1 MKGEAIRFLRS
12 NTHAPTFT
20 NTIRIFKKHLLRR
33 KYPKDFVNRILD
45 EITHDLRPNYIPSL
59 SPSSSPS
66 LNPCPS
72 SNQGLNPRPPPRLIT
87 IYSPHFVHL
96 NSLLTKHWHLI
107 SDDLFLS
114 TLFPSPPQV
123 CYRRN
128 PTLSSTLVKA
138 ALPGHPPPPGET
150 TPINIKTI
158 KSRTHKYTNPHCKAC
173 PNALG
178 KRILYSTASR
188 TPYTFTEPFTCMDKF
203 LIYCILCAK

>member
-1 MKGEAIRFLRS
+1 MANGEGPRG
-12 NTHAPTFT
+12 TFGGSY
-20 NTIRIFKKHLLRR
+20 HG
-33 KYPKDFVNRILD
+33 P
-45 EITHDLRPNYIPSL
+45 
-59 SPSSSPS
+59 SPS

-72 SNQGLNPRPPPRLIT
+72 LYPRPPLASSPSIPHT
-87 IYSPHFVHL
+87 ISISTHSSPNTGTLF
-96 NSLLTKHWHLI
+96 
-107 SDDLFLS
+107 SDDPFLS

-158 KSRTHKYTNPHCKAC
+158 KSRTHKCTNPHCKAC

-178 KRILYSTASR
+178 KRILYSSVQNTVYLHRALHLHGQIPHLLHPLRQVQQDVHRSYFPNHKATFQR
-188 TPYTFTEPFTCMDKF
+188 TLLCLHKETTNPPVPPLFT
-203 LIYCILCAK
+203 

>member
-1 MKGEAIRFLRS
+1 MANGEGPRGTWRGTSRS
-12 NTHAPTFT
+12 DFGDFRGTRGPRGTFGGSY
-20 NTIRIFKKHLLRR
+20 HG
-33 KYPKDFVNRILD
+33 P
-45 EITHDLRPNYIPSL
+45 
-59 SPSSSPS
+59 SPS

-72 SNQGLNPRPPPRLIT
+72 LNPRPPPRLIT
-87 IYSPHFVHL
+87 TYSPHYVHL

-107 SDDLFLS
+107 SDDPFLS

-158 KSRTHKYTNPHCKAC
+158 KSRTHKCTNPHCKAC

-178 KRILYSTASR
+178 KRILYSSVQNTVYLHRA
-188 TPYTFTEPFTCMDKF
+188 
-203 LIYCILCAK
+203 LHLH